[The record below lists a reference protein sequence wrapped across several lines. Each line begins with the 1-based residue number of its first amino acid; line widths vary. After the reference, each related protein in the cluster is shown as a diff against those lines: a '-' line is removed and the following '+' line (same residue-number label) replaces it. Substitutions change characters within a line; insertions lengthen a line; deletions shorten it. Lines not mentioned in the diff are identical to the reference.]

1 MGFYMVI
8 AGLVGSVLG
17 GIFLDKFHKF
27 KRGFDSDLSKIIMMK
42 MGFYKILFQNQVL
55 YFRFNLG
62 PVGSYIS
69 TMNS

>member
-1 MGFYMVI
+1 MVI

-42 MGFYKILFQNQVL
+42 MGFYEILLLYYTFVL
-55 YFRFNLG
+55 
-62 PVGSYIS
+62 IS
-69 TMNS
+69 DR

>member
-1 MGFYMVI
+1 MVI

-42 MGFYKILFQNQVL
+42 ILQNFFTEKSFIL
-55 YFRFNLG
+55 SF
-62 PVGSYIS
+62 
-69 TMNS
+69 

>member
-27 KRGFDSDLSKIIMMK
+27 KQGFDSDLSKIIM
-42 MGFYKILFQNQVL
+42 L
-55 YFRFNLG
+55 
-62 PVGSYIS
+62 P
-69 TMNS
+69 